1 MYLLYPQKG
10 GLSRKIVLDVHLFLG
25 YKYSMAKRGR
35 PKKKNTLD
43 EYIELRLS
51 TDEKQAFRDAAERS
65 GIPLATWAR
74 ERLRRIASR
83 ELESAE
89 LPVAFLK

>member
-1 MYLLYPQKG
+1 
-10 GLSRKIVLDVHLFLG
+10 
-25 YKYSMAKRGR
+25 MAKRGR
-35 PKKKNTLD
+35 PKKQKTLD

-51 TDEKQAFRDAAERS
+51 TAEKQAFRDAAERS

-74 ERLRRIASR
+74 ERLRRVATR
-83 ELESAE
+83 ELKNAE